1 MQANVLEGRAKNAI
15 DFIAN
20 IKGFAPSLQNFVTA
34 VTVKNAS
41 IA

>member
-1 MQANVLEGRAKNAI
+1 MADVLDGRAQAAI
-15 DFIAN
+15 AFIAN
-20 IKGFAPSLQNFVTA
+20 IEGFAPSLQNFVTA